1 MKCNI
6 ESSVEDEEAEKIEC
20 RAIFTR
26 SYRLGE
32 RAFHSCQVVTVYN
45 EDEENC
51 EISEFGNPNDTLS
64 IPIDC
69 IKRLSWTGNGV
80 TKLTL
85 KLATKLLNQYR
96 VNERHLPTKREW
108 LKILACGTIA
118 SYNHGDIIV
127 RRGCKLQRLY
137 QVISGKCTIIK
148 EDTKKEIMVLKSGEL
163 FGEVSLMV
171 GFSPIQV
178 ISGGKEKKKSTKVYV
193 MEAEVLQ
200 RLFSKDKYLAGKFY
214 KFCAI
219 IAQRKILDN
228 IL

>member
-85 KLATKLLNQYR
+85 K
-96 VNERHLPTKREW
+96 
-108 LKILACGTIA
+108 
-118 SYNHGDIIV
+118 S
-127 RRGCKLQRLY
+127 
-137 QVISGKCTIIK
+137 
-148 EDTKKEIMVLKSGEL
+148 
-163 FGEVSLMV
+163 
-171 GFSPIQV
+171 
-178 ISGGKEKKKSTKVYV
+178 
-193 MEAEVLQ
+193 
-200 RLFSKDKYLAGKFY
+200 
-214 KFCAI
+214 
-219 IAQRKILDN
+219 
-228 IL
+228 